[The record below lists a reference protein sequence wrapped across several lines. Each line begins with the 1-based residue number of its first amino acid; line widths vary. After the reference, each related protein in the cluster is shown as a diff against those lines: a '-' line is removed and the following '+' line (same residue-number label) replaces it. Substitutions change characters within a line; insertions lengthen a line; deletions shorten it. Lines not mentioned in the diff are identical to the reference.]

1 MKTKSIPLIFLT
13 LCVILL
19 CSACYP
25 SWARKVP
32 AGQIIYISGMKDP
45 YALTFIDEEND
56 KMHELE
62 IRKKFDV
69 PVWSLDG
76 ISLFG
81 LSGFSPSL
89 YGGWPAFWNIQTGR
103 VKTCKTQFPVGTRV
117 QDAGNHDNPMEVVFS
132 QVRSIDFFDIST
144 CKYGKNLV
152 NYDIAG
158 RGSYVIA
165 GFSYSRSEET
175 LVFSMSTDQFSE
187 NFRIISLDLISKKE
201 VALTDGINPD
211 LSPDGQYIA
220 YLGMDGA
227 LYLMKVDGSEQKL
240 MVKKLFWDSNHKDNT
255 VQPEWS
261 PDSKWLVYHRC
272 VGESPPISNCN
283 IYKVNIE
290 TGIEVK
296 LAEGGV
302 FPSWGNR

>member
-1 MKTKSIPLIFLT
+1 
-13 LCVILL
+13 
-19 CSACYP
+19 
-25 SWARKVP
+25 
-32 AGQIIYISGMKDP
+32 MKDP
-45 YALTFIDEEND
+45 YLLTFLDEESETTY
-56 KMHELE
+56 ELE
-62 IRKKFDV
+62 IREKFGV

-81 LSGFSPSL
+81 LSGFSPGL

-117 QDAGNHDNPMEVVFS
+117 QDAGNPDNPMEVVFS
-132 QVRSIDFFDIST
+132 RVRSIDFFDIST

-175 LVFSMSTDQFSE
+175 LVFSMSIDQFSE
-187 NFRIISLDLISKKE
+187 IFRIISLDLKSKRE
-201 VALTDGINPD
+201 VILTEGINPD
-211 LSPDGQYIA
+211 LSPDSQFIA

-227 LYLMKVDGSEQKL
+227 LYLMKADGSEQKL
-240 MVKKLFWDSNHKDNT
+240 LVEELFWDSYHTDYA

-272 VGESPPISNCN
+272 VGDNPPISDCT